1 MRCDDLSARAT
12 LLGVVGWP
20 PCPAVLMAQ
29 GIPLQ
34 RAPRHGR
41 RPPTA
46 APSRCFAA
54 ATGGSCRPIA
64 THASSRAPAH
74 YNSNTAASLPPLAVD
89 ASLQPS
95 ACGQHERCLRRQ
107 PTAPALPAERPR
119 MMAWSTSPP
128 RPPRSLTLRLYAPSP
143 VQLSFN

>member
-74 YNSNTAASLPPLAVD
+74 YNSNTAASLPLLAVD
-89 ASLQPS
+89 ASCS
-95 ACGQHERCLRRQ
+95 
-107 PTAPALPAERPR
+107 PARPDS
-119 MMAWSTSPP
+119 MKVVCAASPP
-128 RPPRSLTLRLYAPSP
+128 PRRSLQN
-143 VQLSFN
+143 VHV